1 MKNNQNNKNN
11 QDKKINIKTIW
22 KFLRSEKG
30 KRYSFVIFYVF
41 FFAFLFILMSL
52 PNTSTNNKQNNQVES
67 SLPFKITNL
76 EQSNY
81 TFNYVKKIDNNS
93 TIYLGKRNDNQI
105 SLILDDNI
113 YIYNYQNSTLKPS
126 VDNESDIIYQFL
138 DIYELKRIIK
148 NSTYISKTEFPDGN
162 INYNYEI
169 DNNTLANILNME
181 VLDNSNLI
189 NKIIVN
195 TNKTGVLDITFDL
208 LNLMNNTSNVTNSYL
223 EYKTIITYGDNN
235 E

>member
-30 KRYSFVIFYVF
+30 KRYSFVIFYIF
-41 FFAFLFILMSL
+41 FFAFLFILMNL
-52 PNTSTNNKQNNQVES
+52 PSTSTNNKQNNQVES

-81 TFNYVKKIDNNS
+81 TFNYVKRIDNNS
-93 TIYLGKRNDNQI
+93 TIYLGKKINNQI
-105 SLILDDNI
+105 SLTLDDNI

-189 NKIIVN
+189 NNIVVN
-195 TNKTGVLDITFDL
+195 TNKNGVLDITFDL
-208 LNLMNNTSNVTNSYL
+208 LNLINNTSNVTNSYL
-223 EYKTIITYGDNN
+223 EYKIIITYGDNN

>member
-1 MKNNQNNKNN
+1 MKNK

-30 KRYSFVIFYVF
+30 KRYSFVIFYIF
-41 FFAFLFILMSL
+41 FFAFLFILMNL

-81 TFNYVKKIDNNS
+81 TFNYVKRIDNNS
-93 TIYLGKRNDNQI
+93 TIYLGKKINNQI
-105 SLILDDNI
+105 SLTLDDNA

-189 NKIIVN
+189 NNIVVN
-195 TNKTGVLDITFDL
+195 TNKIGVLDITFDL

-223 EYKTIITYGDNN
+223 EYKIIITYGDNN